1 MFEGIYTVYRY
12 TPRLPRR
19 YVPGWTNS
27 FRAFAGWGLWLFV
40 SVFVCLCVP
49 IVTIVLRDR
58 QREDDNETVSWTMI
72 NMQVS
77 PKKQSQSGTFYN
89 N

>member
-58 QREDDNETVSWTMI
+58 QREDDKRDCVVNDDKHASFAQKAIPVRDFL
-72 NMQVS
+72 Q
-77 PKKQSQSGTFYN
+77 
-89 N
+89 